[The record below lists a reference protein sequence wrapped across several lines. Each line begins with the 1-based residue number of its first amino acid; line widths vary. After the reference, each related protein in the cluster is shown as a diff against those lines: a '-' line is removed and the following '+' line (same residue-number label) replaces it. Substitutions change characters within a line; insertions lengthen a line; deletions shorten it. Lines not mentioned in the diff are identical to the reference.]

1 MRYNTGLIKVIF
13 LGSLAFALAA
23 CGSNKDANKSNF
35 SKAIQAY
42 LDTQPGLCAAP
53 PAKEIPFV
61 ISSQDFSYK
70 NSIQKADALVDAGLL
85 SKRDTEAKALFGD
98 KMLPATEYQITEAG
112 QKARVAHAANSLAK
126 QDAFCA
132 GKYSMVEVDNFTE
145 PSNMMGMTISEV
157 KFRYK
162 VENPAG
168 WAKTESL
175 RTAFKNFEN
184 ETQGDI
190 QGKAALV
197 LTNNGWVH
205 ERLFKK

>member
-1 MRYNTGLIKVIF
+1 MSYNTGFVKVIVLSCF
-13 LGSLAFALAA
+13 AFALAA

-53 PAKEIPFV
+53 PAGEIPFTL
-61 ISSQDFSYK
+61 SSDDFGYK
-70 NSIQKADALVDAGLL
+70 NNIQRANALVDAGLL
-85 SKRDTEAKALFGD
+85 SKRDTETKAMFGN
-98 KMLPATEYQITEAG
+98 KMVPATEYQVTEAG
-112 QKARVAHAANSLAK
+112 QKARFANAANSLAK

-132 GKYSMVEVDNFTE
+132 GKYFIVEVDNFTE

-162 VENPAG
+162 VKNPAG

-175 RTAFKNFEN
+175 RTAFKNFES

-190 QGKAALV
+190 QGKAGLI

-205 ERLFKK
+205 ERLFRQ